1 MSINIIFSN
10 VFVKWTFSYSD
21 SYYIGFKIAEET
33 IHIAQTLVQVT
44 ACRGTGDTLTGP
56 QWVEA
61 NRLTLLRWTKWP
73 PFHRSYFQIV
83 PKSPVDNRPI
93 LGQIVALRLIGD
105 KPLSEL
111 MPTQFTDAY
120 MQHAGR
126 WVNKCPCVGIM
137 SKLLLHTRIVDS
149 YMLFRTS
156 IYSWH
161 CSSDDFQNYPKMNLV
176 LVLLDDF
183 CVMNF
188 LLSRSHVYSG
198 YVLIS
203 NQKVMATHICI
214 GRLGR
219 T

>member
-33 IHIAQTLVQVT
+33 IHIAQTLVHVT

-61 NRLTLLRWTKWP
+61 NRLTLLRGTKWP

-83 PKSPVDNRPI
+83 PKSPVDNRPT
-93 LGQIVALRLIGD
+93 LGQIVALCLIGD

-111 MPTQFTDAY
+111 MPNRFTDAY

-126 WVNKCPCVGIM
+126 WVNRCPRVGIM
-137 SKLLLHTRIVDS
+137 NKLLLHTRIVDS

-161 CSSDDFQNYPKMNLV
+161 CSSDDFQNYP
-176 LVLLDDF
+176 
-183 CVMNF
+183 
-188 LLSRSHVYSG
+188 
-198 YVLIS
+198 
-203 NQKVMATHICI
+203 
-214 GRLGR
+214 
-219 T
+219 